1 MKQWEH
7 IAPQVLILATKRYI
21 VFIKEDGD
29 VDWETTTDYDKEAT
43 TTSGYDRDKL
53 NSVLND
59 AALVETTPSD
69 GLSQVAKLQFKR
81 LVGEAIARGLDHD
94 YDGAKSIISSAGQF
108 IRARTRRNFSILVS
122 IGKLRHGRHA
132 HISRHYRLDF
142 PSVRVFT
149 FLTPIGMW
157 LALSGVAGAIGALLS
172 VIWRSGDLK
181 FSPSSG
187 EQQHYLEAS
196 CRILAGA
203 LSGFLA
209 AIAIKAEIILT
220 AFTHGQNLHS
230 IMILAG
236 LAAGSSERLIGSI
249 ISKFEVSQIAKSTTT
264 KSGKGGE

>member
-21 VFIKEDGD
+21 VFIDKDGD

-108 IRARTRRNFSILVS
+108 IRARREE
-122 IGKLRHGRHA
+122 
-132 HISRHYRLDF
+132 ISRFWYLSASF
-142 PSVRVFT
+142 GMAGMLIFLGIIVWIFRVSASFL
-149 FLTPIGMW
+149 LTPIGMW

-181 FSPSSG
+181 LARHRASS
-187 EQQHYLEAS
+187 
-196 CRILAGA
+196 
-203 LSGFLA
+203 
-209 AIAIKAEIILT
+209 
-220 AFTHGQNLHS
+220 
-230 IMILAG
+230 
-236 LAAGSSERLIGSI
+236 
-249 ISKFEVSQIAKSTTT
+249 STIWRHPVAY
-264 KSGKGGE
+264 